1 MIIYTHPKYDHTQEV
16 QPHEKVRM
24 RLLER
29 AGWSAQSEVPSS
41 GGVFAGS
48 ITGIDISPETYDL
61 IRGNPVSVHDVFD
74 AKVADLLND
83 AGYGVVE
90 SVRQASDEDLLA
102 ISGIGAAKLAHIRKV
117 ISGG

>member
-1 MIIYTHPKYDHTQEV
+1 MIIYTHPKYTHTQEV

-48 ITGIDISPETYDL
+48 ITGIDIGQETYEL

-74 AKVADLLND
+74 DSIADLLND

-102 ISGIGAAKLAHIRKV
+102 ISGVGAAKLAHIREV
-117 ISGG
+117 LSG